1 MEHERFARQAD
12 GRLQE
17 RSDFMERPSD
27 NMAHTAQERSDS
39 THEATAHTV
48 SARHTLLCM
57 PGAGTHCRS
66 EASLPGT
73 HYSCPGSEAT
83 GTHCRAR
90 GEGACPFHGS
100 FGPRTTASGRRS
112 DL

>member
-39 THEATAHTV
+39 THGLCPAHTAV
-48 SARHTLLCM
+48 YARGRHTLQERSVFARHT
-57 PGAGTHCRS
+57 P
-66 EASLPGT
+66 
-73 HYSCPGSEAT
+73 YSCPGSEAT